1 MDFKTQ
7 LSEFKQKYGFRT
19 NKEGIDYFSN
29 LLKTLP
35 HHEAL
40 NDYYTEIYDLL
51 QLQPQFKRFTP
62 EYFFIEKSCD
72 K

>member
-29 LLKTLP
+29 LFYSSPINLEQLTILKRMK
-35 HHEAL
+35 
-40 NDYYTEIYDLL
+40 LL
-51 QLQPQFKRFTP
+51 VWIQMMSNANLQVTKTQM
-62 EYFFIEKSCD
+62 
-72 K
+72 